1 MTRVRRGGYVFV
13 TWIGDHP
20 PRHVHV
26 YRDGRLLI
34 KWDLEMR
41 QTIVGTAGP
50 RLRGIIAALQEE
62 GRL

>member
-1 MTRVRRGGYVFV
+1 MTRVRHGGYVFV
-13 TWIGDHP
+13 TWIGDHR
-20 PRHVHV
+20 PRHVHI
-26 YRDGRLLI
+26 YRDGCLLV

-41 QTIVGTAGP
+41 RSIVGTAGP